1 MLVMFDA
8 KVPLHS
14 VASSHSPELSVVR
27 IQCNIRGMLWCFE
40 NASLPDHDFHSLGSP
55 LASGCALNPV
65 LLRLE
70 PALVPC

>member
-1 MLVMFDA
+1 MLVIFDA

-14 VASSHSPELSVVR
+14 VSSSHSPELSVMR
-27 IQCNIRGMLWCFE
+27 IQCNMRGLVWCFE
-40 NASLPDHDFHSLGSP
+40 NASLPEHDFHSLGSP
-55 LASGCALNPV
+55 LAPGFAPNPV